1 LLGRNFR
8 LVWGGTASVSIADTV
23 TEVAFPL
30 IAVLTF
36 SASPFTVAAL
46 IAAEQASWL
55 FLGFIAGAL
64 VDRARKKVVLVCCTT
79 ARAMLVVTIPVAGLL
94 GVLTLTQLFIVA
106 FLVGLL
112 GVFLSI
118 GQSAILPAVVERDG
132 LVSANSRLTATI
144 TAIDLSGKGA
154 AGVLVQLVG
163 APLAVLADSVCS
175 LLSAVLFSQ
184 VAEEEKDTS
193 DSTRRRDLLKEI
205 GEGVRLTLG
214 NPIFRTLTGTG
225 AVANF
230 MVAAQYAL
238 VFNFLLNTLSVS
250 PLAIGFVLTGAS
262 LGGLLGSLAVGKIS
276 SRWGSG
282 RVWRLALLAGPLF
295 GLLIPVASEGVGVAL
310 YIIGSFG
317 LSAALAIV
325 NINSF
330 SARQA
335 ACPAHLV
342 GRMASTSMFV
352 TWGLIPLGALFG
364 GLLGEVLGTR
374 TALWIIAFGF
384 LAPFAFAV
392 ISPLRRVSRLE
403 DLPVAA

>member
-1 LLGRNFR
+1 MLGRNFR
-8 LVWGGTASVSIADTV
+8 LVWGGTASVSLADSV

-36 SASPFTVAAL
+36 GASPFTVAAL

-55 FLGFIAGAL
+55 FLGLFAGAL
-64 VDRARKKVVLVCCTT
+64 VDRARKKAVLVCCTT
-79 ARAMLVVTIPVAGLL
+79 ARAMLAATIPVAGLL
-94 GVLTLTQLFIVA
+94 GVLTLTQLFVVA

-118 GQSAILPAVVERDG
+118 GQSAILPTVVEREG

-144 TAIDLSGKGA
+144 TAIDLSGKGG
-154 AGVLVQLVG
+154 AGLLVQLVG
-163 APLAVLADSVCS
+163 APLTVLADSLFS
-175 LLSAVLFSQ
+175 LLSAVLFSR
-184 VAEEEKDTS
+184 VEVEAKRMNG
-193 DSTRRRDLLKEI
+193 STRRRDLLKEI
-205 GEGVRLTLG
+205 GDGVRLTLG
-214 NPIFRTLTGTG
+214 NPIFRILTGTG

-238 VFNFLLNTLSVS
+238 AFYFLLNTLSVS
-250 PLAIGFVLTGAS
+250 PWAIGFVLTGAS
-262 LGGLLGSLAVGKIS
+262 LGGLLGSLFVGKVS

-282 RVWRLALLAGPLF
+282 RIWRLALLAGPLF
-295 GLLIPVASEGVGVAL
+295 GLLIPAATEGAGVAL

-342 GRMASTSMFV
+342 GRMASTSMLV

-364 GLLGEVLGTR
+364 GLLGEWLGTR

-384 LAPFAFAV
+384 LVPFAFAV

-403 DLPVAA
+403 DLPVVA